1 MTLLRRV
8 TLLILLFA
16 AACASP
22 TSPEDPSSR
31 PHGRLSGLVKIGPN
45 CPVEQVGNPCPT
57 PPAAFQLRKI
67 LVYDAGR
74 SKVLYVVDIDSQG
87 LYLIDLAPARYV
99 IDLRGAG
106 IDRTADLPK
115 TVEIRANTVTR
126 LDVSIDTGIR

>member
-1 MTLLRRV
+1 M
-8 TLLILLFA
+8 LLFA

-22 TSPEDPSSR
+22 TSPEDPSSQ

-67 LVYDAGR
+67 LVYNAGK

-87 LYLIDLAPARYV
+87 LYLIDLAPASYV